1 MGRVQLRSGRNHPAL
16 QRVTLLRSITEN
28 KKNGITGIFRM
39 NNSSMFIGVY
49 SIDTDATTKWFAVHL
64 IGSVRITRCILVT
77 NIKPDLYYTTQ
88 VAGLLA

>member
-1 MGRVQLRSGRNHPAL
+1 
-16 QRVTLLRSITEN
+16 
-28 KKNGITGIFRM
+28 
-39 NNSSMFIGVY
+39 MFIGVY